1 MPRWLIWTLLTL
13 LSWGIWAVLIKLID
27 GKLWEAHSQAISTL
41 GIVPILVVL
50 ALTKEGTQVGNRRH
64 GIALAFGSGVLSC
77 LGNIACYQA
86 ISHAKAA
93 TVVPLTALS
102 PLVTVLLAIPLLKER
117 VNWIQ
122 WVGIG
127 VAVTAVFLFSVEP
140 DAAVVSAANSPWLL
154 LALAAVVLWGLTG
167 LMQKMSTNYTS
178 ARTSAISFLAAFVPF
193 AAAILISN
201 PLPPGISTRIWLL
214 AIALGFTLALGNL
227 TILLAFA
234 SGGNASI
241 ITPLAGLYSVVSI
254 PIAILWFGERIT
266 GREAVGIA
274 LALTAVVLLSHLS
287 QPDAEPAPDP
297 KDVQI

>member
-27 GKLWEAHSQAISTL
+27 GQLSEAHSQAISTL
-41 GIVPILVVL
+41 GIVPILVAL
-50 ALTKEGTQVGNRRH
+50 ALTKESAPAGNRRH

-117 VNWIQ
+117 VNAIQ

-127 VAVTAVFLFSVEP
+127 VAIVAVLLFSVEP
-140 DAAVVSAANSPWLL
+140 DAAVVSAVISPWLL
-154 LALAAVVLWGLTG
+154 LALAAVVMWGITG
-167 LMQKMSTNYTS
+167 LMQKMSTNFIS
-178 ARTSAISFLAAFVPF
+178 ARTSAIWFLIAFIPVAAV
-193 AAAILISN
+193 ILFNN
-201 PLPPGISTRIWLL
+201 PLPRDISARTWML
-214 AIALGFTLALGNL
+214 ATALGFTLALGNL

-234 SGGNASI
+234 SGGKASI

-254 PIAILWFGERIT
+254 PIAILVLGEEVT
-266 GREAVGIA
+266 GRESLCIA
-274 LALTAVVLLSHLS
+274 LALAAVVLLSYQS
-287 QPDAEPAPDP
+287 QPDAVPAPAP
-297 KDVQI
+297 KMDV

>member
-27 GKLWEAHSQAISTL
+27 GQLSEAHSQAISTL
-41 GIVPILVVL
+41 GIVPILVAL
-50 ALTKEGTQVGNRRH
+50 ALTKESAPAGNRRH

-117 VNWIQ
+117 VNAIQ

-127 VAVTAVFLFSVEP
+127 VAIVAVLLFSVEP
-140 DAAVVSAANSPWLL
+140 DAAVVSAVISPWLL
-154 LALAAVVLWGLTG
+154 LALAAVVMWGITG
-167 LMQKMSTNYTS
+167 LMQKMSTNFIS
-178 ARTSAISFLAAFVPF
+178 ARTSAIWFLIAFIPVAAV
-193 AAAILISN
+193 ILFNN
-201 PLPPGISTRIWLL
+201 PLPRDISARTWML
-214 AIALGFTLALGNL
+214 ATALGFTLALGNL

-234 SGGNASI
+234 SGGKASI

-254 PIAILWFGERIT
+254 PIAILVLGEEVT
-266 GREAVGIA
+266 GREALCIA
-274 LALTAVVLLSHLS
+274 LALAAVVLLSYQS
-287 QPDAEPAPDP
+287 QPGAVPASAS
-297 KDVQI
+297 KMDV